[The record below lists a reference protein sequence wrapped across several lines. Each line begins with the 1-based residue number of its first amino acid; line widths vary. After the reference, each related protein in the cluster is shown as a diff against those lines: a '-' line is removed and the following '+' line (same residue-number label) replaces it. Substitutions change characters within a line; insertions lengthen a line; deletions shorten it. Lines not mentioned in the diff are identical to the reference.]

1 MPRRPAVLL
10 LSFWLGGVV
19 LATGT
24 GLLGVRLVA
33 ARVGDPAGPV
43 LSAGDVQRGLATP
56 LPSPRAA
63 QASPRQLAP
72 SPRVSAPSPAASL
85 TIGNPDPQAQS
96 APPPAVRAFSSAGGS
111 VGVRCRGTTPE
122 RVYATPA
129 QGYQLD
135 DASLHGAM
143 LEVRFDNDRNEVRMQ
158 ISCSTSKP
166 EVVQLRNDSKG
177 GSD

>member
-1 MPRRPAVLL
+1 MPPRPAVLL

-33 ARVGDPAGPV
+33 SRVGDPAAPV
-43 LSAGDVQRGLATP
+43 LSAGDVRRGLASP
-56 LPSPRAA
+56 VPSPRAA
-63 QASPRQLAP
+63 PASPRPVAP

-85 TIGNPDPQAQS
+85 TIGNPAPHAPS
-96 APPPAVRAFSSAGGS
+96 AAPPAVRAFTSAGGS

-135 DASLHGAM
+135 DASLHGAL
-143 LEVRFDNDRNEVRMQ
+143 LEVRFDNDRNEVRLQ
-158 ISCSTSKP
+158 ISCSTGKA
-166 EVVQLRNDSKG
+166 VLVQQRNDSKG
-177 GSD
+177 GND